1 MLYDPEN
8 REVYFSTEMIQSEA
22 DANASYEHFKAY
34 QQACINNPGIMFK
47 NQMRDADGVPSNA
60 KTAAGVIAGIAFIL
74 CIIAAV
80 LCIPI
85 KKYEYI
91 PWIIG
96 ALMLVLGIVPF
107 VASKPQKAAG
117 FAESV
122 LCQRIGG
129 AVSLLGA
136 AGLIAVHFLYPKDNM
151 TLYLLALLCEIA
163 AVLFLAM
170 LVKTIGYVKAP
181 KTVYSEEVKATCIGY
196 VRTYNSNG
204 DHDSMPVFLPVHSPV
219 FEYYYGGT
227 KYQAYY
233 DLFQNGKDG
242 KIPVGSETKIRIDPN
257 SPGRVYGDNKNFLS
271 GPLCAAILSFAAA
284 IVLLILLLK

>member
-60 KTAAGVIAGIAFIL
+60 KTAVGVIAGIAFIL

-96 ALMLVLGIVPF
+96 ALMLVLGIIPF

-151 TLYLLALLCEIA
+151 TLYLLSLLCEIA
-163 AVLFLAM
+163 AVLFFAIRCRYSCLFTHLCLSTTMTVPNTRLIMIFSRTA
-170 LVKTIGYVKAP
+170 KTER
-181 KTVYSEEVKATCIGY
+181 SRS
-196 VRTYNSNG
+196 VR
-204 DHDSMPVFLPVHSPV
+204 
-219 FEYYYGGT
+219 
-227 KYQAYY
+227 KQ
-233 DLFQNGKDG
+233 
-242 KIPVGSETKIRIDPN
+242 R
-257 SPGRVYGDNKNFLS
+257 S
-271 GPLCAAILSFAAA
+271 G
-284 IVLLILLLK
+284 